1 MLNFEQVKLL
11 EEKVTKAVEYVE
23 RINRE
28 KNALLKHEAELKGK
42 IDFHLKREAELQAN
56 LDSKEKQETE
66 LHSKLKFYQ
75 GRIDELEV
83 LVTRFK
89 EDHGKIEESIL
100 SALDRLSRFEHDIEK
115 SLPKGQEAK
124 PDGEEA
130 PETYGDDPAV
140 AETAEATEDDGG
152 ETDEGTDA
160 ENADPADVDI
170 SEGNGT
176 GDDEDSEDI
185 NDGDDDE
192 LTEETGED
200 SADVEAGEKKGGKA
214 TENSQESNNGELDI
228 F

>member
-130 PETYGDDPAV
+130 PETYGDDPVV
-140 AETAEATEDDGG
+140 AETAEATEDDG
-152 ETDEGTDA
+152 ETEEGTDA
-160 ENADPADVDI
+160 ENADPTDVDI
-170 SEGNGT
+170 SEGSGT
-176 GDDEDSEDI
+176 NDDEDSEDI
-185 NDGDDDE
+185 NDNDDE

-214 TENSQESNNGELDI
+214 TENSQENNNGELDI